1 MLVVVCSVAFALV
14 RSAAVSAAPNQT
26 IVTLTFDDGRQ
37 TQYSARGP
45 LAAHGMRGTFYIN
58 SGLVASTT
66 GDYYMT
72 WG

>member
-1 MLVVVCSVAFALV
+1 M
-14 RSAAVSAAPNQT
+14 
-26 IVTLTFDDGRQ
+26 TLTFDDGRQ